1 MDNINVF
8 FILTENYADSAQAS
22 EIMIQAFEV
31 IWFVKFLG

>member
-8 FILTENYADSAQAS
+8 FILSENYADSTQAS

-31 IWFVKFLG
+31 IRFVQFLG